1 MFKKDG
7 TFKQAFAEA
16 RKYGRKEFTW
26 KGKKYSSARKDGKKL
41 PNSPLTKVK
50 KKVKKIA
57 KKVVDPYGVI
67 PKGKKVYRKIKKKLG
82 YKEGGFKEDFA
93 AARKAGK
100 KTFTWKG
107 KSYNTRIKGKKG
119 ILGTYDEITA
129 DNEGYINLNKDYQER
144 MGWLKK
150 KKKGDTVYGKIRKT
164 VKKGKQIY
172 KKVKKKLGYRDG
184 GFRDTFL
191 EPGIEDID

>member
-26 KGKKYSSARKDGKKL
+26 KGKKYSSAREDGKKL
-41 PNSPLTKVK
+41 PDSPLTKVK

-57 KKVVDPYGVI
+57 KKVVDPLGVI
-67 PKGKKVYRKIKKKLG
+67 PKVY
-82 YKEGGFKEDFA
+82 
-93 AARKAGK
+93 
-100 KTFTWKG
+100 
-107 KSYNTRIKGKKG
+107 N
-119 ILGTYDEITA
+119 
-129 DNEGYINLNKDYQER
+129 
-144 MGWLKK
+144 
-150 KKKGDTVYGKIRKT
+150 
-164 VKKGKQIY
+164 
-172 KKVKKKLGYRDG
+172 KVKKKLGYRDG